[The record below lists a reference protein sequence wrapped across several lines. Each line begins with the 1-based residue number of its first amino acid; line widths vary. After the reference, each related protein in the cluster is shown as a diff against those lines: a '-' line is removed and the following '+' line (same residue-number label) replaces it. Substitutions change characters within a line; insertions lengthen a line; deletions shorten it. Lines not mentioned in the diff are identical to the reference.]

1 MTSDACFLRFL
12 LPLSVFPTTSD
23 LPFPYATP
31 YSLPIIPFFPHLFF
45 PPPPPLS
52 SPLPCQPDSTFYVL
66 DCMAWKGHCLYD
78 CAADFRHFWIKS
90 KLSHDAS
97 PATLPLPTS
106 PSSSPCH
113 RYRFLPAHSLPATA
127 SGLQAAYE
135 GRDVEGR
142 ALEYTTDGILF
153 YNK

>member
-1 MTSDACFLRFL
+1 MHPLFSPAPPPSHRECLPLSCSLPYPLLLAYPTPDPVPFL
-12 LPLSVFPTTSD
+12 LP
-23 LPFPYATP
+23 
-31 YSLPIIPFFPHLFF
+31 PH
-45 PPPPPLS
+45 
-52 SPLPCQPDSTFYVL
+52 QPDSTFYVL

-78 CAADFRHFWIKS
+78 CAADFRHFWILS

-97 PATLPLPTS
+97 PATLPLPPS

-113 RYRFLPAHSLPATA
+113 RYRFLPAPSLPATA

-135 GRDVEGR
+135 GRDVEGG
-142 ALEYTTDGILF
+142 ALPYTMDGILF